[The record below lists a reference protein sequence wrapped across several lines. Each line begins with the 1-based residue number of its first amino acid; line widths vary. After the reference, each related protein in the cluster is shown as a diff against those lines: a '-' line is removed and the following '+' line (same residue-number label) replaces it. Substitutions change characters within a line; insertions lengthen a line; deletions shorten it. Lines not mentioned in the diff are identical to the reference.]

1 VRRFAPLV
9 AGSTVVVVAVGL
21 AASVNAALSHARS
34 AEGVHGTG
42 HHHHATTSSR
52 LTTAELEVRA
62 RAAAAMQL
70 RLEPVARGAARTG
83 TTSPR
88 RAQKDHAAKVRA
100 AKVRAAKLKAEK
112 ARAAKAAALTQPFDV
127 TVGTF
132 NVLGSQNTS
141 PGGEKPSFPPAS
153 VRSPAAAALM
163 IKHGVDIIG
172 TQEDQADQLNV
183 FEARTG
189 FAAYP
194 GFAWG
199 SAETDNSILY
209 NPQKFEFVSGSKFII
224 PFMGRPRPQPI
235 LRLRD
240 RATGREFYVVNTHPS
255 AHGGRYEVE
264 RRHGEDVLVSVL
276 RSLEATGL
284 PVLVTGDMNDREIFY
299 CRVAPAAAL
308 VASSGGSYAD
318 GCHPPPQPEPVDWVL
333 GHGVTWTGYWRD
345 TTPVTRKISD
355 HFIVSATAHF
365 S

>member
-1 VRRFAPLV
+1 VRRFVPLV
-9 AGSTVVVVAVGL
+9 AGSAVVVAAVGL
-21 AASVNAALSHARS
+21 AATVNATLSHARS

-42 HHHHATTSSR
+42 HRHHATTSPN
-52 LTTAELEVRA
+52 LTTAELRLRE
-62 RAAAAMQL
+62 RAAAAMQV
-70 RLEPVARGAARTG
+70 RLEPVGRGAARTG
-83 TTSPR
+83 ASSPAAK
-88 RAQKDHAAKVRA
+88 AQKKHTAQVRA
-100 AKVRAAKLKAEK
+100 AELKAEK

-132 NVLGSQNTS
+132 NVLGSQNTT
-141 PGGEKPSFPPAS
+141 PKGEKPNYPPAS
-153 VRSPAAAALM
+153 VRSPEAAALM

-255 AHGGRYEVE
+255 AHDGKYLVE
-264 RRHGEDVLVSVL
+264 RRHGEDVLIGVL

-284 PVLVTGDMNDREIFY
+284 PVIVTGDMNDREIFY

-308 VASSGGSYAD
+308 VASSGGSYGD
-318 GCHPPPQPEPVDWVL
+318 GCHPPPHPEAVDWVL
-333 GHGVTWTGYWRD
+333 GHGVTWTGYWCD

-355 HFIVSATAHF
+355 HFIVSATAHVD
-365 S
+365 

>member
-1 VRRFAPLV
+1 
-9 AGSTVVVVAVGL
+9 VVVAAVGL

-34 AEGVHGTG
+34 ADGVHSTG
-42 HHHHATTSSR
+42 HRHHAATSAR
-52 LTTAELEVRA
+52 LTPAELEVRT

-70 RLEPVARGAARTG
+70 RLSVARGAARTG
-83 TTSPR
+83 TTSPT
-88 RAQKDHAAKVRA
+88 RAQQRHAAQ
-100 AKVRAAKLKAEK
+100 VRAAKLKAEK

-132 NVLGSQNTS
+132 NVLGSQDTT
-141 PGGEKPSFPPAS
+141 PKGEKPNFPPAS

-255 AHGGRYEVE
+255 AHDGKYLVE
-264 RRHGEDVLVSVL
+264 RRHGEDVLISVL

-284 PVLVTGDMNDREIFY
+284 PVIVTGDMNDREIFY

-308 VASSGGSYAD
+308 VASSGGSYGD

-345 TTPVTRKISD
+345 TTPVTRKVSD

-365 S
+365 D

>member
-1 VRRFAPLV
+1 VRRFVPIV
-9 AGSTVVVVAVGL
+9 AGSAVVVAAVGL
-21 AASVNAALSHARS
+21 AASVNAALSHTRS
-34 AEGVHGTG
+34 AAGVHGTA
-42 HHHHATTSSR
+42 HRHHATTSPS
-52 LTTAELEVRA
+52 LTTAELRVRA

-70 RLEPVARGAARTG
+70 RLESVARGAARTG
-83 TTSPR
+83 ATSPTTR
-88 RAQKDHAAKVRA
+88 SQKSHAAQVRA
-100 AKVRAAKLKAEK
+100 AELKAEK
-112 ARAAKAAALTQPFDV
+112 AKAAKAAALTQPFDV

-132 NVLGSQNTS
+132 NVLGSQNTT
-141 PGGEKPSFPPAS
+141 PKGEKPNFPPAS

-194 GFAWG
+194 GYDWG
-199 SAETDNSILY
+199 SVETDNSILY

-224 PFMGRPRPQPI
+224 PFMGRLRPQPI